1 MILYSNSCSFGASGQ
16 GHKIYPEVVA
26 ESLSAELHNDGRNGC
41 CNRRIIRSSLRSLI
55 ELTKTNKKITALI
68 GLTFL
73 GRTELWQPHLSAV
86 DNDGDFH
93 SISNQKIID
102 LDWSKGSNKTI
113 ISNIHEYAD
122 DEVKDYYKHW
132 LIHYSKEG
140 AITDLISD
148 LIMLHSFATNNDI
161 DILIFSNCERFPGHP
176 EVDRQSPFLAS
187 LLDYVKL
194 NTNIIDPWD
203 FSFADF
209 ALERGYTPKDA
220 KQFGLNGHPG
230 KQAHEDFGKHL
241 LKYV

>member
-26 ESLSAELHNDGRNGC
+26 ESLSAELHNDGRNGS

-73 GRTELWQPHLSAV
+73 SRTELWQPHLSAV

-93 SISNQKIID
+93 TIGSQKINE
-102 LDWSKGSNKTI
+102 LDWSKGQDKPINSNV
-113 ISNIHEYAD
+113 HEYAD
-122 DEVKDYYKHW
+122 AEVKDYFKHW

-148 LIMLHSFATNNDI
+148 LIMLHSFAVNNNI
-161 DILIFSNCERFPGHP
+161 NILIFSNCERFPGHP

-194 NTNIIDPWD
+194 NTNIIDPWE
-203 FSFADF
+203 FSFANF
-209 ALERGYTPKDA
+209 SHERGHIPKDVER
-220 KQFGLNGHPG
+220 FGPTGHPG
-230 KQAHEDFGKHL
+230 KQAHQDFGEYL